1 MTDPKMFTGL
11 DAALLADAFPQAL
24 RADAIEA
31 AEEVL
36 SRLRNKQRTERF
48 EVHLDGDRFIFPRA

>member
-1 MTDPKMFTGL
+1 MFTGL